1 MIKLRVSRET
11 SMKQDVLNINSAI
24 IGFWRQGASPA
35 EIADVTGCGVGYV
48 EFVIMRYKIYKLR
61 DEGVAAQNTGQ
72 G

>member
-1 MIKLRVSRET
+1 MAPT
-11 SMKQDVLNINSAI
+11 INSAI

-48 EFVIMRYKIYKLR
+48 EFVIMNYKIYKLK
-61 DEGVAAQNTGQ
+61 DEGAAGQDTGQ